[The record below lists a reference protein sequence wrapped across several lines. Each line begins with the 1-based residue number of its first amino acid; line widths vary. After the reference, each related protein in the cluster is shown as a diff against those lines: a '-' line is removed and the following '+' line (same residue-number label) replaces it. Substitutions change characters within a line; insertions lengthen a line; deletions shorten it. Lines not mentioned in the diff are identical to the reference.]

1 MATPKTF
8 SVTVR
13 DRNGIVFDGE
23 VRAVST
29 YNSKGLFDILPVHSN
44 FISVLRKKLVLHKLD
59 GSKQEM
65 NLDNGVVR
73 SLLNKVI
80 VYVGLK

>member
-1 MATPKTF
+1 MTTPKTF

-23 VRAVST
+23 VRALSA
-29 YNSKGLFDILPVHSN
+29 YNAKGLFDILPVHSN
-44 FISVLRKKLVLHKLD
+44 FISVLRQKLILHKVD

-65 NLDNGVVR
+65 NLESGVVR
-73 SLLNKVI
+73 ALLNKVV